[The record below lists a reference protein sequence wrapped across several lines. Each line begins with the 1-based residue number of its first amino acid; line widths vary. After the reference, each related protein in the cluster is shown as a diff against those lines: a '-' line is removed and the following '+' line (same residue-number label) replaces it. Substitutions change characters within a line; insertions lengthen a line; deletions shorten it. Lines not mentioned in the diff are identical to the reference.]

1 MIWARIKLVI
11 AVACLLY
18 RCADNRAVNGVEMCV
33 YKWPPNN
40 RIRGL
45 QKKKEISAEMEL
57 GEYYLSL
64 IDLLRLP
71 K

>member
-1 MIWARIKLVI
+1 MI

-18 RCADNRAVNGVEMCV
+18 RRTDNRAVNGVEMCV

-45 QKKKEISAEMEL
+45 QKKKEISAEME
-57 GEYYLSL
+57 
-64 IDLLRLP
+64 
-71 K
+71 